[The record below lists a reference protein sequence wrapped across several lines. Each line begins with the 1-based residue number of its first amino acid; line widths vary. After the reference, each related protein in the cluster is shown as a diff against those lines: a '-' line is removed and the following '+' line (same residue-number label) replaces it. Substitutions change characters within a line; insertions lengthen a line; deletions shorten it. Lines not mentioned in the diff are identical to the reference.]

1 MAEQKSYN
9 KDALRGYDM
18 DDKEWQKDLA
28 DIGLNLPNNL
38 LYTREGPEWVMSEIR
53 KNSEQE
59 YLKSGLSPKLAKSK
73 SAKNYNAA
81 KNNYNELL
89 KMSSK

>member
-1 MAEQKSYN
+1 MVEQKRYN

-28 DIGLNLPNNL
+28 DIGIDLPNNL
-38 LYTREGPEWVMSEIR
+38 LYTKAGPEWVMSEIR
-53 KNSEQE
+53 KTSEEE
-59 YLKSGLSPKLAKSK
+59 YMKRGLSPKLAKKK
-73 SAKNYNAA
+73 SSENYNTA
-81 KNNYNELL
+81 KENYNSLL